1 MKVPCTVIKDLLPLY
16 HDSVCSPETAALVEE
31 HLRECESCQ
40 EEFHRLEDAP
50 LPPAAPEKEEK
61 KAEGLKRI
69 QQTLH
74 RRWVKVAAITAVVAI
89 VLCYG
94 GFLIL
99 QLPLMGV
106 SVEAVHKVSVEEDTD
121 RLVVN
126 FSSTFGGLST
136 TPLPA
141 EEGSKTGGTIAV
153 LGSTYCLAD
162 PITHFFQ
169 GTLQWMKEQSKQG
182 YDFFIPLTAESN
194 LRYGDIP
201 WIEELDEESME
212 AMRSSTELM
221 FPGGDYSAVYFYT
234 GPALKYSDHNYLRKH
249 LEDQCTLLWT
259 AQDGVVYQP

>member
-1 MKVPCTVIKDLLPLY
+1 MKIPCTVVKDLLPLY
-16 HDSVCSPETAALVEE
+16 HDNVCSPETAALVEE

-99 QLPLMGV
+99 KMPLMGV
-106 SVEAVHKVSVEEDTD
+106 SIDAVHSVSVEENTD

-126 FSSTFGGLST
+126 LSSAFGGLAT
-136 TPLPA
+136 TPLLA
-141 EEGSKTGGTIAV
+141 EEGSETDGTIAV
-153 LGSTYCLAD
+153 LGSTYCLED
-162 PITHFFQ
+162 PLTHFFQ
-169 GTLQWMKEQSKQG
+169 GTLQETKEQAKQG

-194 LRYGDIP
+194 LRYGSIP
-201 WIEELDEESME
+201 WIEELDEETIE
-212 AMRSSTELM
+212 DMRSSTELI
-221 FPGGDYSAVYFYT
+221 FPEGDYSAVYFYT
-234 GPALKYSDHNYLRKH
+234 GPALKYSDRDYLRKH

-259 AQDGVVYQP
+259 AEDGVVYQP